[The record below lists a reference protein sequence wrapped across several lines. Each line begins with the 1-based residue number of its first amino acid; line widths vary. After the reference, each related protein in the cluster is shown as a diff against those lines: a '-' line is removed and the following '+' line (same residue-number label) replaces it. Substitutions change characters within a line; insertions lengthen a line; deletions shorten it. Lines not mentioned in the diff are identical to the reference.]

1 MRHSVLIVDDEPIIT
16 DMLKNVLSR
25 EPYGIITAPSAEEAL
40 PILVRERVDVV
51 ISDEKMPGMPGS
63 EFLSIV
69 RQKYPDT
76 IRMVLT
82 GHGSLQSA
90 IRAIN
95 EGKIYRFFTK
105 PCNVFDLAITIRH
118 ALQQRDLMKESKR
131 LLKMVKRQS
140 ALIEALE
147 EQYHGITQV
156 KRDVKGKIIIDDEI
170 DNGRWDTFIE
180 QIGITVKRCE
190 TFFLERAEHSA

>member
-16 DMLKNVLSR
+16 DMLKNGLSC
-25 EPYGIITAPSAEEAL
+25 EPYGIITAHSAEEGFT
-40 PILVRERVDVV
+40 ILIQEQVDVV

-90 IRAIN
+90 IQAIN

-105 PCNVFDLAITIRH
+105 PCNVFELAITIRH

-140 ALIEALE
+140 ALIEMLE
-147 EQYHGITQV
+147 EQFPGITQV
-156 KRDVKGKIIIDDEI
+156 KRDVKGKVIIDDEI
-170 DNGRWDTFIE
+170 SNGKDTLIE
-180 QIGITVKRCE
+180 QIGVTVKRCE
-190 TFFLERAEHSA
+190 SFFLERAEHSA

>member
-16 DMLKNVLSR
+16 DMLKNVFSR
-25 EPYGIITAPSAEEAL
+25 EPYGIITAASAEEAL
-40 PILVRERVDVV
+40 TILVREQVDVV

-90 IRAIN
+90 IQAIN

-105 PCNVFDLAITIRH
+105 PCNVFDLAITIRQ

-147 EQYHGITQV
+147 EQYPGITQV
-156 KRDVKGKIIIDDEI
+156 KRDVRGKIIIDDEI
-170 DNGRWDTFIE
+170 NSGRWDSFIE
-180 QIGITVKRCE
+180 QIGVTVKRCE

>member
-25 EPYGIITAPSAEEAL
+25 EPYGILTAASAEEAL
-40 PILVRERVDVV
+40 TILAREQVDVV
-51 ISDEKMPGMPGS
+51 ISDEIMPGMPGS

-76 IRMVLT
+76 IRMILT

-90 IRAIN
+90 ILAIN

-105 PCNVFDLAITIRH
+105 PCNVFDIAITIRQ
-118 ALQQRDLMKESKR
+118 ALKQRDLMKESKR
-131 LLKMVKRQS
+131 LLKMVRRQS

-147 EQYHGITQV
+147 EQYPGITQV
-156 KRDVKGKIIIDDEI
+156 KRDVRGKVIIDDEI
-170 DNGRWDTFIE
+170 DSGRWDTLMA
-180 QIGITVKRCE
+180 QIGVTVKRCE
-190 TFFLERAEHSA
+190 NFFLERTEQPT

>member
-1 MRHSVLIVDDEPIIT
+1 MRHCVLIVDDESTIT

-25 EPYGIITAPSAEEAL
+25 EPYSIITAASAGEAFT
-40 PILVRERVDVV
+40 ILIHEQVDVV

-90 IRAIN
+90 IQAIN

-105 PCNVFDLAITIRH
+105 PCNVFELAITIRQ

-140 ALIEALE
+140 ALIEMLE
-147 EQYHGITQV
+147 EQFPGITQV
-156 KRDVKGKIIIDDEI
+156 RRDDKGKVIIDDEI
-170 DNGRWDTFIE
+170 SSGRDTLIE
-180 QIGITVKRCE
+180 QIGVTVKRCE
-190 TFFLERAEHSA
+190 NFFLERAEHSA